1 MTEQGISD
9 EYLEKL
15 RLRVKRRMYVVYVLS
30 AAALLFLLWF
40 FYWMLIDQDD
50 NIVLIYLEIGFS
62 ALMAGVG
69 AFSLLWFLI
78 ASRAYNRFNEN
89 YKNKYVL
96 QLIREIPGFW
106 DLRYEPK
113 AGFDWNDIRNAAV
126 VGCGDEKE
134 FESEDLLTGSYENTG
149 FKMSD
154 VITKRWVGGGKRARI
169 ETVFRG
175 QVICFYKFDD
185 IKISNGHLQ
194 IFQKEF
200 QSDIKGWMAEHKIE
214 TENVLF
220 NRKFQIYAADEH
232 NAYYILTPLVMEKI
246 MKFAQAIGEQTAVT
260 FCGNKMFVAISRS
273 RSMFDARAD
282 IPVQEQKKDIL
293 EDMKILQIARE
304 MLIALK

>member
-15 RLRVKRRMYVVYVLS
+15 RLKVKRRMYIVYVLS
-30 AAALLFLLWF
+30 AAALLLLLWL